1 MEEAGKLLESLE
13 AQQAAEVNTPPPR
26 DQEHEG
32 EHDEEPPS
40 KRLKLRK
47 KSKQTVSNERLMMTG
62 PGRRKLPL
70 RSDDPR
76 VS

>member
-1 MEEAGKLLESLE
+1 MLHTLDLSRNLHCINPICSHVEEARKLLESLE

-47 KSKQTVSNERLMMTG
+47 KIEANGFK
-62 PGRRKLPL
+62 
-70 RSDDPR
+70 
-76 VS
+76 